1 MNNKKKKFF
10 SIMELIVGGIF
21 ILGLIITIVIEL
33 ALPTSAATSFLKAN
47 ILDITQLQTWFKTD
61 IQKIISTIITILMVY
76 FISKII
82 RYILHIRMTKS
93 NRAKTLSSLIEGF
106 VKYAAALIILFI
118 ILKACGVNTQTLIAS
133 VGVLSLIVGLGAQP
147 LIADII
153 AGIFIFFDDEYDVGE
168 IVSIDGFR
176 GTVTEIGL
184 RSTKVQDASGN
195 IKIINNNDINN
206 IVNMS
211 RELSL
216 AVVDCEFPYDIPIEY
231 LEKLLKDN
239 FDQWKEN
246 IDGIIEGPYY
256 KGVTMYAASNVVIKI
271 IAKCKEEDR
280 FQIQR
285 DLLRAYR
292 EMITKEGIDIS
303 YDQVV
308 INTASVEPNK
318 QVSKKEKQKVE
329 AFVEEQK
336 NQSSGLEDQKIE

>member
-21 ILGLIITIVIEL
+21 ILGLIVTIVIEL

-47 ILDITQLQTWFKTD
+47 ILDITKLQTWFKTD

-82 RYILHIRMTKS
+82 RFILHIHMTKS

>member
-21 ILGLIITIVIEL
+21 ILGLIVTIVIEL

-47 ILDITQLQTWFKTD
+47 ILDITKLQTWFKTD

-82 RYILHIRMTKS
+82 RFILHIHMTKS

-256 KGVTMYAASNVVIKI
+256 KGVTRYAASNVVIKI